1 MNEGDW
7 VTVVF
12 VKDLEVG
19 IVEDLVAVVVV
30 VVVENL
36 VAVLE
41 EDDSL

>member
-1 MNEGDW
+1 

-30 VVVENL
+30 VENL
-36 VAVLE
+36 VAVVVAVLE